1 MELSTGQVEASWR
14 IEAGRFGQSAEE
26 RRKRAPRR
34 RQQDNELLPT
44 PTQTEA
50 QMQMQVE
57 DQSLTGEEQRS
68 HQLDDLA

>member
-50 QMQMQVE
+50 QMQVE
-57 DQSLTGEEQRS
+57 DQSLTGERQGS